1 MGRREEGRCKGEE
14 SSGGVI
20 FTPLCIVSLS
30 TQILYYDISKV
41 ARTTGDLFRCFAFR
55 SIWA

>member
-20 FTPLCIVSLS
+20 FTPLCIALS
-30 TQILYYDISKV
+30 ARILYYDISKV